1 MLFDDNNHIPEAG
14 EGEKMCGLANFL
26 LYRKCSD
33 QTYNEVMIRATER
46 RIEFSK
52 TRQQIVGVTAVIC
65 GSKCMSDL
73 TKTVRKEYE
82 EEMRGQY
89 PHLFNHSSSTISA
102 LGNVYLQNVVMEQ
115 LWSTNNSALTITE
128 YIDLGCKS
136 LLDDVIAQHDSSIL
150 GGSKVYYSW
159 WQKFDAM
166 LSKTYI
172 QQKVSKFWKKRIN
185 QTVLGKLHEDL
196 RGQCY
201 KLFQIPQ
208 PSYNF
213 ANVAAAF
220 CDTCHTIIHPRPG
233 ICIYCLYATRN
244 PRSS

>member
-1 MLFDDNNHIPEAG
+1 MLYDDSNHISEAG

-26 LYRKCSD
+26 LYRKCSH

-46 RIEFSK
+46 RIEFSI
-52 TRQQIVGVTAVIC
+52 TRQQIVGITAVIC
-65 GSKCMSDL
+65 GSKCMTNL
-73 TKTVRKEYE
+73 REMVCKEYE
-82 EEMRGQY
+82 EEMREQY
-89 PHLFNHSSSTISA
+89 PYLYNHSSNTISA

-115 LWSTNNSALTITE
+115 LWSTNNSAMTIAE

-150 GGSKVYYSW
+150 GGSKLYYSW

-172 QQKVSKFWKKRIN
+172 EHKVSKFWKKRLN
-185 QTVLGKLHEDL
+185 QVVLRRLQEDL

-208 PSYNF
+208 PSHNF
-213 ANVAAAF
+213 ANVAAVF
-220 CDTCHTIIHPRPG
+220 CDTCHTIIHPLPG